1 MFVVERSQCAT
12 SSQFGAL
19 ATTGPATTARLGLHH
34 DAGDAA
40 ETGSGVELDGRVSY
54 TDLDTGLSLQVANGR
69 APVAQEDSRSA
80 WRRHTRPPGAAGGD
94 GDGADADLRP
104 GSVTRALRRQGAG
117 SRCGTTREGRA
128 ARARRR

>member
-12 SSQFGAL
+12 SSEFGAF
-19 ATTGPATTARLGLHH
+19 ATTGPATTARLGLHQ

-40 ETGSGVELDGRVSY
+40 ETGTGVELDGRVSY
-54 TDLDTGLSLQVANGR
+54 TDLDTGLSLEVASGR
-69 APVAQEDSRSA
+69 APVAHEDSRSA
-80 WRRHTRPPGAAGGD
+80 WRRHARPRGAAG

-117 SRCGTTREGRA
+117 SRYGTTREGRA